1 MGREIYRK
9 YHNVINYF
17 VGLAAILCA
26 MIGMGI
32 LYNLASGKGHT
43 IEKTMLNNSWIVEFD
58 NKVYSDVA
66 LDEFSLDRMINRGE
80 KVVLK
85 GYLPGEWNYHS
96 PTIITGT
103 RNCAISVYINGNL
116 KYSYGEDILERRG
129 LLGSGIHFIPLDN
142 NDKGG
147 TIRIELTSGDFSGFS
162 SIGDVA
168 LTEYRDSFSEFIDD
182 NLLFLVIGSFFIL
195 LGLFL
200 VFIGGIFILMKLDVH
215 DLLYLGILALCVG
228 GWTASYHRLA
238 VIYGGSMS
246 ESTRMEYLCLMAGC
260 VALLMFFRDSVMS
273 MKNNSALKISYRIL
287 MWTEILSYSVILI
300 LDLTSV
306 IHMTSFLLFIQL
318 CMCVEAVYILSL
330 MIVLIRHGRKDGK
343 IILIAFSIFVACAG
357 IDVLSYAASINWGI
371 NAYSDGR
378 IASLGTVILVAFLI
392 CHFTLSIFTK
402 YKDDHEKEVLY
413 KLAYSDELTKV
424 YNRRYCERIMDELTE
439 KKQHYTIFSFDLN
452 NLKKINDNMGHQYG
466 DALISGFA
474 NILKETFTE
483 DAVVGRMGGDE
494 FIVLLDDKDIHSH
507 DHSKEIKKYYE
518 ILERYNR
525 QEESFQFSA
534 SYGYADMEE
543 IKPVDGV
550 VDSRKVYALAD
561 NRMYE
566 MKSQN
571 KDARH

>member
-58 NKVYSDVA
+58 NKVYSDVV

-215 DLLYLGILALCVG
+215 GLLYLGILALCVG
-228 GWTASYHRLA
+228 GWTTSYHRLA

-300 LDLTSV
+300 LDLTSA

-343 IILIAFSIFVACAG
+343 IILIAFSIFVACVG
-357 IDVLSYAASINWGI
+357 IDVLSYAASIYWGI

-439 KKQHYTIFSFDLN
+439 KQQHYTIFSFDLN

-525 QEESFQFSA
+525 QEENFQFSA

>member
-357 IDVLSYAASINWGI
+357 IDVLSYAASIYWGI

-439 KKQHYTIFSFDLN
+439 KQQHYTIFSFDLN

-483 DAVVGRMGGDE
+483 DAIVGRMGGDE

>member
-1 MGREIYRK
+1 MRREFFKK
-9 YHNVINYF
+9 YHNAINYF
-17 VGLAAILCA
+17 VGLVAILCA
-26 MIGMGI
+26 ILGMGI

-66 LDEFSLDRMINRGE
+66 LDEFSLDRLINRGE
-80 KVVLK
+80 KVVLR
-85 GYLPGEWNYHS
+85 GYLPGEWDYYS
-96 PTIITGT
+96 PTIITET
-103 RNCAISVYINGNL
+103 RNCAISVYINGDL

-129 LLGSGIHFIPLDN
+129 LLGSGNHFIPLDN

-147 TIRIELTSGDFSGFS
+147 FIRIELTAGDFSGFS
-162 SIGDVA
+162 SIGNVTLA
-168 LTEYRDSFSEFIDD
+168 EYRDAFSEYIDD

-195 LGLFL
+195 LGIFL
-200 VFIGGIFILMKLDVH
+200 VLIGGIFIFIKLDAH
-215 DLLYLGILALCVG
+215 GLFCLGILAFCVG
-228 GWTASYHRLA
+228 GWTTSYHRLA

-260 VALLMFFRDSVMS
+260 VALFMFFRESVMS
-273 MKNNSALKISYRIL
+273 MKNNSALKIAYRIL
-287 MWTEILSYSVILI
+287 LWTEILSFSVILV
-300 LDLTSV
+300 LDMTSV
-306 IHMTSFLLFIQL
+306 MHMPSFLLFIQL

-343 IILIAFSIFVACAG
+343 IILIAFSIFVACVG
-357 IDVLSYAASINWGI
+357 IDALSYAASVYWGI
-371 NAYSDGR
+371 NTYSDGR
-378 IASLGTVILVAFLI
+378 LTSLGTVILVAFLI

-402 YKDDHEKEVLY
+402 YKDNHEKEVLY
-413 KLAYSDELTKV
+413 KLAYSDELTKL

-439 KKQHYTIFSFDLN
+439 KQQHYTIFSFDLN
-452 NLKKINDNMGHQYG
+452 NLKKINDSMGHQYG

-474 NILKETFTE
+474 NILKDTFSE

-494 FIVLLDDKDIHSH
+494 FIVLLDDKNIHSH
-507 DHSKEIKKYYE
+507 DHSKDIKKYQE

-525 QEESFQFSA
+525 QEENFQFSA
-534 SYGYADMEE
+534 SFGYADMEE
-543 IKPVDGV
+543 IQPVDGV

-566 MKSQN
+566 MKSKN

>member
-1 MGREIYRK
+1 MRREFFKK
-9 YHNVINYF
+9 YHNAINYF
-17 VGLAAILCA
+17 VGLVAILCA

-58 NKVYSDVA
+58 NKVYSDVV

-474 NILKETFTE
+474 NILKDTFSE

-494 FIVLLDDKDIHSH
+494 FIVLLDDKNIHSH
-507 DHSKEIKKYYE
+507 DHSKDIKKYQE

-525 QEESFQFSA
+525 QEENFQFSA
-534 SYGYADMEE
+534 SFGYADMEE
-543 IKPVDGV
+543 IQPVDGV

-566 MKSQN
+566 MKSKD
-571 KDARH
+571 KDARN

>member
-1 MGREIYRK
+1 M
-9 YHNVINYF
+9 
-17 VGLAAILCA
+17 
-26 MIGMGI
+26 
-32 LYNLASGKGHT
+32 
-43 IEKTMLNNSWIVEFD
+43 
-58 NKVYSDVA
+58 
-66 LDEFSLDRMINRGE
+66 
-80 KVVLK
+80 
-85 GYLPGEWNYHS
+85 
-96 PTIITGT
+96 
-103 RNCAISVYINGNL
+103 
-116 KYSYGEDILERRG
+116 
-129 LLGSGIHFIPLDN
+129 
-142 NDKGG
+142 
-147 TIRIELTSGDFSGFS
+147 
-162 SIGDVA
+162 
-168 LTEYRDSFSEFIDD
+168 
-182 NLLFLVIGSFFIL
+182 
-195 LGLFL
+195 
-200 VFIGGIFILMKLDVH
+200 
-215 DLLYLGILALCVG
+215 
-228 GWTASYHRLA
+228 
-238 VIYGGSMS
+238 
-246 ESTRMEYLCLMAGC
+246 
-260 VALLMFFRDSVMS
+260 LMFFRDSVMS

-300 LDLTSV
+300 LDLTSA

-343 IILIAFSIFVACAG
+343 IILIAFSIFVSCAG
-357 IDVLSYAASINWGI
+357 IDVLSYAASIYWGI

-439 KKQHYTIFSFDLN
+439 KQQHYTIFSFDLN

-525 QEESFQFSA
+525 QEENFQFSA

>member
-32 LYNLASGKGHT
+32 LYNLASGKGYT

-215 DLLYLGILALCVG
+215 GLLYLGILALCVG

-343 IILIAFSIFVACAG
+343 IILIAFSIFVSCAG

-525 QEESFQFSA
+525 QEENFQFSA

>member
-58 NKVYSDVA
+58 NKVYSDVV

-215 DLLYLGILALCVG
+215 GLLYLGILALCVG

-343 IILIAFSIFVACAG
+343 IILIAFSIFVACVG
-357 IDVLSYAASINWGI
+357 IDVLSYAASIYWGI

>member
-1 MGREIYRK
+1 MRREFFKK
-9 YHNVINYF
+9 YHNAINYF
-17 VGLAAILCA
+17 VGLVAILCA

-474 NILKETFTE
+474 NILKDTFSE

-494 FIVLLDDKDIHSH
+494 FIVLLDDKNIHSH
-507 DHSKEIKKYYE
+507 DHSKDIKKYQE

-525 QEESFQFSA
+525 QEENFQFSA
-534 SYGYADMEE
+534 SFGYADMEE
-543 IKPVDGV
+543 IQPVDGV

-566 MKSQN
+566 MKSKD
-571 KDARH
+571 KDARN

>member
-1 MGREIYRK
+1 
-9 YHNVINYF
+9 
-17 VGLAAILCA
+17 
-26 MIGMGI
+26 
-32 LYNLASGKGHT
+32 
-43 IEKTMLNNSWIVEFD
+43 
-58 NKVYSDVA
+58 
-66 LDEFSLDRMINRGE
+66 
-80 KVVLK
+80 
-85 GYLPGEWNYHS
+85 
-96 PTIITGT
+96 
-103 RNCAISVYINGNL
+103 
-116 KYSYGEDILERRG
+116 
-129 LLGSGIHFIPLDN
+129 
-142 NDKGG
+142 
-147 TIRIELTSGDFSGFS
+147 
-162 SIGDVA
+162 
-168 LTEYRDSFSEFIDD
+168 
-182 NLLFLVIGSFFIL
+182 
-195 LGLFL
+195 
-200 VFIGGIFILMKLDVH
+200 MKLDVH
-215 DLLYLGILALCVG
+215 GLLYLGILALCVG

-300 LDLTSV
+300 LDLTSA

-343 IILIAFSIFVACAG
+343 IILIAFSIFVSCAG
-357 IDVLSYAASINWGI
+357 IDVLSYAASIYWGI

-439 KKQHYTIFSFDLN
+439 KQQHYTIFSFDLN

-483 DAVVGRMGGDE
+483 DAIVGRMGGDE

-525 QEESFQFSA
+525 QEENFQFSA

>member
-215 DLLYLGILALCVG
+215 GLLYLGILALCVG

-439 KKQHYTIFSFDLN
+439 KQQHYTIFSFDLN

>member
-32 LYNLASGKGHT
+32 LYNLASGKGYT

-483 DAVVGRMGGDE
+483 DAIVGRMGGDE

-525 QEESFQFSA
+525 QEENFQFSA

>member
-439 KKQHYTIFSFDLN
+439 KQQHYTIFSFDLN

>member
-1 MGREIYRK
+1 MRREFFKK
-9 YHNVINYF
+9 YHNAINYF
-17 VGLAAILCA
+17 VGLVAILCA

-452 NLKKINDNMGHQYG
+452 NLKKINDSMGHQYG

-474 NILKETFTE
+474 NILKDTFSE

-494 FIVLLDDKDIHSH
+494 FIVLLDDKNIHSH
-507 DHSKEIKKYYE
+507 DHSKDIKKYQE

-525 QEESFQFSA
+525 QEENFQFSA
-534 SYGYADMEE
+534 SFGYADMEE
-543 IKPVDGV
+543 IQPVDGV

-566 MKSQN
+566 MKSKD
-571 KDARH
+571 KDARN

>member
-58 NKVYSDVA
+58 NKVYSDVV

-215 DLLYLGILALCVG
+215 GLLYLGILALCVG

-343 IILIAFSIFVACAG
+343 IILIAFSIFVACVG
-357 IDVLSYAASINWGI
+357 IDVLSYAASIYWGI

-439 KKQHYTIFSFDLN
+439 KQQHYTIFSFDLN

-483 DAVVGRMGGDE
+483 DAIVGRMGGDE

>member
-66 LDEFSLDRMINRGE
+66 LDEFSLDRMINIGE

-103 RNCAISVYINGNL
+103 RNCAISVYINGDL

-129 LLGSGIHFIPLDN
+129 LLGSGIHFISLDN

-147 TIRIELTSGDFSGFS
+147 FIRIELTAGDFSGFS
-162 SIGDVA
+162 SIRDVTLA
-168 LTEYRDSFSEFIDD
+168 EYRDAFSEYIDD

-195 LGLFL
+195 LGILI
-200 VFIGGIFILMKLDVH
+200 VFVCGIFILTKLDAH
-215 DLLYLGILALCVG
+215 GLFWLGMLALCVG
-228 GWTASYHRLA
+228 GWTTSYHRLA

-260 VALLMFFRDSVMS
+260 VALLMFFHDSVMS
-273 MKNNSALKISYRIL
+273 MKNNSSLKIAYRIL
-287 MWTEILSYSVILI
+287 LWTEILSFSVILV
-300 LDLTSV
+300 LDITSV
-306 IHMTSFLLFIQL
+306 MHMPSFLFYIQL

-343 IILIAFSIFVACAG
+343 IILIAFGIFVACAG
-357 IDVLSYAASINWGI
+357 IDALSYAASVYWGI
-371 NAYSDGR
+371 NIYSDGR
-378 IASLGTVILVAFLI
+378 LVSMGTVILVAFLI

-402 YKDDHEKEVLY
+402 YKDNIEKEVLY
-413 KLAYSDELTKV
+413 KLAYSDELTKL

-439 KKQHYTIFSFDLN
+439 KQQYYTIFSFDLN
-452 NLKKINDNMGHQYG
+452 NLKKINDSLGHQYG
-466 DALISGFA
+466 DELISGFA
-474 NILKETFTE
+474 NILKDTFSK

-494 FIVLLDDKDIHSH
+494 FIVLLDDRNIH
-507 DHSKEIKKYYE
+507 DHDQSEYIKKYYE
-518 ILERYNR
+518 ILEKYNR
-525 QEESFQFSA
+525 EEKNFQFSA
-534 SYGYADMEE
+534 SFGYADMEE
-543 IKPVDGV
+543 IQPVDGV

-566 MKSQN
+566 MKSKN

>member
-58 NKVYSDVA
+58 NKVYSDVV

-215 DLLYLGILALCVG
+215 GLLYLGILALCVG

-343 IILIAFSIFVACAG
+343 IILIAFSIFVSCAG
-357 IDVLSYAASINWGI
+357 IDVLSYAASIYWGI

-439 KKQHYTIFSFDLN
+439 KQQHYTIFSFDLN

-483 DAVVGRMGGDE
+483 DAIVGRMGGDE

-525 QEESFQFSA
+525 QEENFQFSA

>member
-483 DAVVGRMGGDE
+483 DAIVGRMGGDE